1 MDKQTETAA
10 LSAVAST
17 LDCGG
22 SDLPKSNNYTISV
35 AVPKDHPAL
44 SKQADVAVKATI
56 SFVADAKQ
64 PLVVELQP
72 SDSKDQSA
80 GTVAFSGIVDIA
92 KSDAVAR
99 VLHHVN
105 GEEAGILTIDPAFND
120 DAGDDDCA
128 SDGQTD
134 SGVQSAGGPVSA
146 LKRLGQMDSADSSC
160 MDLTLSDI
168 QR

>member
-22 SDLPKSNNYTISV
+22 NGLPKSNYTISV

-44 SKQADVAVKATI
+44 SSQADVSVKATI
-56 SFVADAKQ
+56 SFVADDRQ

-72 SDSKDQSA
+72 NDSKEQSA
-80 GTVAFSGIVDIA
+80 GTVSFTGIVDIA

-120 DAGDDDCA
+120 DTSDDDCA

-134 SGVQSAGGPVSA
+134 SGVQ
-146 LKRLGQMDSADSSC
+146 
-160 MDLTLSDI
+160 
-168 QR
+168 